1 MTDSQKG
8 PSDYKKKWCFILCTV
23 SNLFCK
29 QEEQSCDEK
38 AGNVLLF
45 NVYDIIDLN
54 HMHIT
59 SAAFLANG
67 RTAEEVYL
75 CCLCIIYFGMVQDAE
90 SCSSWEVGGAE
101 QGGPRAA

>member
-1 MTDSQKG
+1 MTPRRVLLITKYGVSFYVQCQI
-8 PSDYKKKWCFILCTV
+8 SSASRKK
-23 SNLFCK
+23 SR
-29 QEEQSCDEK
+29 DEK
-38 AGNVLLF
+38 VGNVLLF

-75 CCLCIIYFGMVQDAE
+75 CCLCIICFGSGMGQDAE

-101 QGGPRAA
+101 QEGPRAT